1 MRSATLGVLA
11 MIALLALPVAAQDFL
26 SGEGP
31 TRSFKAEQRIG
42 KDLPLDLKF
51 RNEHGEQVTLGDYFK
66 DERPVVIS
74 LVYFNCPM
82 LCNMVLDGVTNAIRN
97 LKYEIGTDYQVVTI
111 SFDHRDTP
119 EMAAEKKSIYA
130 RRYGRP
136 GTEDGWAYLVA
147 DDEETVRAITSA
159 IGFRYAYDPER
170 DEFAH
175 GTLTTVVTPKG
186 TIARYFFGIEY
197 SSFDLRLALLEASK
211 GKVGSPVEQ
220 LLLLCYHYDPATGRY
235 AKAAMNFVR
244 AGGVATVLAIAG
256 FIMFLNK
263 RPRGEGEPQE

>member
-1 MRSATLGVLA
+1 MTRKAQGI
-11 MIALLALPVAAQDFL
+11 IALLMLLALPAAAQDFL

-31 TRSFKAEQRIG
+31 TRAFKTEQRIG

-51 RNEHGEQVTLGDYFK
+51 RNERGESVTLGDYFVK
-66 DERPVVIS
+66 DRPVIIS
-74 LVYFNCPM
+74 LVYYNCPM
-82 LCNMVLDGVTNAIRN
+82 LCNMVLDGVTGAIAN
-97 LKYEIGTDYQVVTI
+97 LKYELGTDYQVVTI

-119 EMAAEKKSIYA
+119 EMAAQKKSIYA

-136 GTEDGWAYLVA
+136 GTDEGWAYLVA
-147 DDEETVRAITSA
+147 DEETVREITGA
-159 IGFRYAYDPER
+159 LGFRFAYDPDR

-197 SSFDLRLALLEASK
+197 SSLDLRLALLEASK

-220 LLLLCYHYDPATGRY
+220 LLLLCFHYDPATGRY
-235 AKAAMNFVR
+235 AKTAMNFVR

-256 FIMFLNK
+256 LIMFLNR
-263 RPRGEGEPQE
+263 RPTAEVGTQG

>member
-1 MRSATLGVLA
+1 MRIRTLGFA
-11 MIALLALPVAAQDFL
+11 FLLALPALPVATQDFL
-26 SGEGP
+26 SAEGP
-31 TRSFKAEQRIG
+31 TSSLKIEQKIG
-42 KDLPLDLKF
+42 KQLPLDLKF
-51 RNEHGEQVTLGDYFK
+51 RNEKGDQVTLGDYFK

-74 LVYFNCPM
+74 LVYYNCPM
-82 LCNMVLDGVTNAIRN
+82 LCNMVLDGVTNAIAN
-97 LKYEIGTDYQVVTI
+97 LKYEIGSDYQVVTI

-119 EMAAEKKSIYA
+119 EMAAQKKSIYA

-136 GTEDGWAYLVA
+136 GTDEGWAYLVA
-147 DDEETVRAITSA
+147 DEPTVREITA
-159 IGFRYAYDPER
+159 ALGFRYAYDPER

-175 GTLTTVVTPKG
+175 GTLTTVVTPQG

-244 AGGVATVLAIAG
+244 AGGFVTVLGIAWL
-256 FIMFLNK
+256 IMFLNK
-263 RPRGEGEPQE
+263 RPSGEGETQG

>member
-1 MRSATLGVLA
+1 MNTKLLKVVTLL
-11 MIALLALPVAAQDFL
+11 MLLALPVGAQDFL

-31 TRSFKAEQRIG
+31 TRSFKAEQRLG
-42 KDLPLDLKF
+42 EQLPLDLKF
-51 RNEHGEQVTLGDYFK
+51 TNEKGEQVTLGDYFK
-66 DERPVVIS
+66 DDRPVIIS
-74 LVYFNCPM
+74 LAYFNCPM
-82 LCNMVLDGVTNAIRN
+82 LCNMVLDGVTNAIAN
-97 LKYEIGTDYQVVTI
+97 LKYEIGTDYQVLTI

-119 EMAAEKKSIYA
+119 EAAAQKKSIYA

-136 GTEDGWAYLVA
+136 GTEDGWAFLVT
-147 DDEETVRAITSA
+147 DDEETVKAITAA

-175 GTLTTVVTPKG
+175 GTMTTVATPQG

-197 SSFDLRLALLEASK
+197 SSFDLRLALLEASR
-211 GKVGSPVEQ
+211 GKVGSPVDQ

-244 AGGVATVLAIAG
+244 AGGVATVLTIAG
-256 FIMFLNK
+256 FILFLNK
-263 RPRGEGEPQE
+263 RSSREGEPQG

>member
-1 MRSATLGVLA
+1 MRFSAHSIIALL
-11 MIALLALPVAAQDFL
+11 ALLALPVAGQDFL

-31 TRSFKAEQRIG
+31 TRALKTEQRIG
-42 KDLPLDLKF
+42 ERLPLDLAFK
-51 RNEHGEQVTLGDYFK
+51 NEKGEAVLLGDYFES
-66 DERPVVIS
+66 DRPVVIS
-74 LVYFNCPM
+74 LVYYDCPM
-82 LCNMVLDGVTNAIRN
+82 LCNMVLDGVTSAISN

-119 EMAAEKKSIYA
+119 EMAAQKKSIYA

-136 GTEDGWAYLVA
+136 GTDDGWAFLTA
-147 DDEETVRAITSA
+147 DEETIKKITAA

-175 GTLTTVVTPKG
+175 GTLTTIATPDG

-197 SSFDLRLALLEASK
+197 SSLDLRLALLEASK

-263 RPRGEGEPQE
+263 RPSREGEPQG

>member
-1 MRSATLGVLA
+1 MAFKAQGIIVLL
-11 MIALLALPVAAQDFL
+11 ALLAVPAAAQDFL

-31 TRSFKAEQRIG
+31 TRALKTEQRIG
-42 KDLPLDLKF
+42 QDLPLDLEF
-51 RNEHGEQVTLGDYFK
+51 RNERGESVKLGDYFVG
-66 DERPVVIS
+66 DRPVIIS
-74 LVYFNCPM
+74 LVYYNCPM
-82 LCNMVLDGVTNAIRN
+82 LCNMVLDGVTSAIAN
-97 LKYEIGTDYQVVTI
+97 LKYELGTDYQVVTI

-119 EMAAEKKSIYA
+119 EAAAKKKSIYA

-147 DDEETVRAITSA
+147 DEETIRKITA
-159 IGFRYAYDPER
+159 ALGFRYAYDPER

-186 TIARYFFGIEY
+186 AIARYFFGIEY
-197 SSFDLRLALLEASK
+197 SSLDLRLALLEASK

-263 RPRGEGEPQE
+263 RTSREGQPQG

>member
-1 MRSATLGVLA
+1 MRRELQGIIVLL
-11 MIALLALPVAAQDFL
+11 ALLALPAVAQDFL

-31 TRSFKAEQRIG
+31 TRALKTEQRIG
-42 KDLPLDLKF
+42 EQLPLDLTF
-51 RNEHGEQVTLGDYFK
+51 RNEKGEKVTLGDYFE

-74 LVYFNCPM
+74 LVYYNCPM
-82 LCNMVLDGVTNAIRN
+82 LCNMVLDGVTSAIAN

-119 EMAAEKKSIYA
+119 EMAAQKKSIYA

-136 GTEDGWAYLVA
+136 GTDEGWAFLVA
-147 DDEETVRAITSA
+147 DEETIQKITGA
-159 IGFRYAYDPER
+159 IGFRFAYDPER

-175 GTLTTVVTPKG
+175 GTLTTVATPEGKV
-186 TIARYFFGIEY
+186 ARYFFGIEY
-197 SSFDLRLALLEASK
+197 SSLDLRLALLEASK

-263 RPRGEGEPQE
+263 RPSREGEPRG